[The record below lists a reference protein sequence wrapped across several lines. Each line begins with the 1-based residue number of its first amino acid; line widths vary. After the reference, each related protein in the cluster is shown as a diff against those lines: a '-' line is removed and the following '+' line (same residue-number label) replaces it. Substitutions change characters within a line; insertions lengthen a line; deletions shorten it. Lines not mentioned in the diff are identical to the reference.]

1 MADRN
6 DEDLD
11 TWLSKRIEPLPPP
24 PGTFDLIKRRARR
37 RKLGKLAISAGA
49 AAVIVAAAVT
59 VPQVVNLPVL
69 PSPTQSP
76 AAGRSAH
83 TTAPPSPSASV
94 AASSASPSPS
104 PSASTPPGV
113 PPNFRPTSVTFIGRE
128 TGWVIGQA
136 GTPGHCATPY
146 CTSLARTNDAGKT
159 WIGVPAPLTGAPE
172 GGTGVSQVRF
182 LNRVD
187 GWAFGPGLFA
197 TSDSGH
203 TWTPV
208 STSGQRVIAL
218 ETVGDRAFAVFASC
232 TGTGYAD
239 GCTTFSLYS
248 SPAGT
253 ADWAEVGP
261 ATSGLTGPYGSAS
274 LALTGSRGYL
284 LGPDGTLYSGPVDG
298 SAAWSRVGP
307 VPCAATLGKNA
318 ALLAAVSASDLVLE
332 CTGTTNAKAMYS
344 SANGGASW
352 QQIPAGPTAG
362 IASSLAASPGDTVV
376 LGTDQGIDIL
386 PAGAAAWQAATVS
399 GAPAGGFGYVGMTTQ
414 DQGIAL
420 PADPASGQVWFTFD
434 GGQSWQPSRVA

>member
-11 TWLSKRIEPLPPP
+11 AWLSQRIEPLPPP

-76 AAGRSAH
+76 AAGRSAR
-83 TTAPPSPSASV
+83 TTAPPSPSPSPAT
-94 AASSASPSPS
+94 SSASPSPS
-104 PSASTPPGV
+104 ASTLPGV

-136 GTPGHCATPY
+136 GTPGHCATSY

-159 WIGVPAPLTGAPE
+159 WIGVPAPLAGAPE

-197 TSDSGH
+197 TSDGGQ

-253 ADWAEVGP
+253 TDWAKAGP

-274 LALTGSRGYL
+274 LALTASRGYL

-307 VPCAATLGKNA
+307 VPCAAPAG
-318 ALLAAVSASDLVLE
+318 ALLAAVSASDLVFG
-332 CTGTTNAKAMYS
+332 CTGTAKVMYS
-344 SANGGASW
+344 SANGGANW
-352 QQIPAGPTAG
+352 QRIIQGPTAG

-376 LGTDQGIDIL
+376 LGTSEGIDIL
-386 PAGAAAWQAATVS
+386 PAGAAAWRAATVS

-420 PADPASGQVWFTFD
+420 PADPATGQVWFTFD
-434 GGQSWQPSRVA
+434 GGQSWQPSTVR